1 MAICAL
7 PARVWCL
14 SNLRVIAG
22 TARGQNLSAVPGDTT
37 RPITDRVKESLFNI
51 VSVDIR
57 EAALLD
63 LFAGTGAV
71 GIEALSRGAA
81 WVRFIDREHL
91 AIQTVRKN
99 LQRTKLADRAEVL
112 QMDAFA
118 ALERVSERRF
128 DYVYIAP
135 PQYKG
140 IWKKALNKVDARTS
154 LLNQFAW
161 VIVQID
167 PVEDEPIEL
176 KNLEEFDRRRYGSTL
191 LIFYVLATSRSVT

>member
-1 MAICAL
+1 MAIYGL
-7 PARVWCL
+7 PARVWNL

-22 TARGQNLSAVPGDTT
+22 TARGQNLSAVPGDST

-51 VSVDIR
+51 ISVDIQD
-57 EAALLD
+57 AVFLD

-81 WVRFIDREHL
+81 WVRFVDRHHL
-91 AIQTVRKN
+91 AVQTVRKN
-99 LQRTKLADRAEVL
+99 LQRTKLTDRAEVL

-118 ALERVSERRF
+118 VLEQASERRF

-140 IWKKALNKVDARTS
+140 IWKMALHKVDARPD
-154 LLNQFAW
+154 LLNEFAW
-161 VIVQID
+161 VIAQID
-167 PVEDEPIEL
+167 PVEDEGVEL
-176 KNLEEFDRRRYGSTL
+176 INLEEFDRRRYGSTL
-191 LIFYVLATSRSVT
+191 LIFYVLSVSRSAT